1 MGSILLRTK
10 YDPIYSDVRLLYPII
25 LNVINMKVVLLAG
38 GFGSRISEESQFKP
52 KPMIE
57 IGGMP
62 ILWHIMKEYAYYGHT
77 EFIICAGYKQE
88 YIKEWF
94 ANYFLHNSD
103 ITFDYRNGK
112 NEMTVH
118 QTNMEPWKVTVVD
131 TGYNTMT
138 GGRIKRIQ
146 KYVGDEPFLMTYGD
160 GVCDVEIDKLI
171 EFHKRHG
178 KLATL
183 TAVKM
188 AQDKGILDITKDQAV
203 RAFRE
208 KNAADGAPI
217 NAGYMILEPLVFDML
232 EGGDTCVFEKTVLV
246 KLAEMGELMSYVH
259 TGFWQ
264 CMDNIREKSF
274 LEKLLAEDKAPWK
287 RWDRSVPDIP
297 DYAK

>member
-1 MGSILLRTK
+1 
-10 YDPIYSDVRLLYPII
+10 
-25 LNVINMKVVLLAG
+25 MKVVLLAG

-62 ILWHIMKEYAYYGHT
+62 ILWHIMKEFAYYGHT

-103 ITFDYRNGK
+103 VTFDFRDNK
-112 NEMTVH
+112 NDMTVH
-118 QTNMEPWKVTVVD
+118 CSNCEPWKVTVVD

-146 KYVGDEPFLMTYGD
+146 KYVGNEPFFMTYGD
-160 GVCDVEIDKLI
+160 GVCDVDINKLL
-171 EFHKRHG
+171 EFHRTHG

-183 TAVKM
+183 TAVKI

-208 KNAADGAPI
+208 KNAIDGSPI
-217 NAGYMILEPLVFDML
+217 NAGYMVLEPEVFDL
-232 EGGDTCVFEKTVLV
+232 LNGDDCVFEKTALV
-246 KLAEMGELMSYVH
+246 ELAKHGQLMSYVH

-264 CMDNIREKSF
+264 CMDNIREKSM
-274 LEKLLAEDKAPWK
+274 LEKLLSENKAPWK
-287 RWDRSVPDIP
+287 RWERSVPEIP